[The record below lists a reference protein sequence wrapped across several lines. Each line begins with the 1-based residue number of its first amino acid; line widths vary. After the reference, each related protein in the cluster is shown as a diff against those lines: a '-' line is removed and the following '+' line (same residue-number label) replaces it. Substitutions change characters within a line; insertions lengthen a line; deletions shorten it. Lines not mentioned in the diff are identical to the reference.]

1 MLKILQMSAY
11 CDPEQISSS
20 HLTDDLYDAFSKSNI
35 YVEDYVPTP
44 CRGISKEVRNKFKK
58 ILYEEKFNGHYI
70 INRFPMFP
78 EGKNPI
84 LRALRYILVNI
95 IQYFKGARAKNV
107 DVIFAGS
114 TPPTQ
119 GLLCSM
125 VKKKL
130 KVPFVF
136 TLQDVFP
143 DSMVNAG
150 LTSEGALIWK
160 IGRKLESFTYDNAD
174 AIIVISE
181 DIKKNIIRKGVPEE
195 KIHVIHNW
203 IDTDKVYPV
212 SKGENYLYTKYKISK
227 DMFNVVYAG
236 NLGFAQNIE
245 VILSAAKTLQ
255 ENENIQ
261 FLIFGKEAQEEE
273 YKKKA
278 LEMELPNVRFLPIQP
293 YSEVSY
299 VYSLGDAAIVS
310 CKKGFGE
317 SAMPSKTWS
326 ILATGTP
333 VLASFDSGTEMETI
347 VSTDKIG
354 LFSEAD
360 DYQNLANNILQLYK
374 DKDLKAKLELNARAY
389 VENNLNKRLC
399 TQRYINVIMEILKC
413 RK

>member
-35 YVEDYVPTP
+35 CVEDYVPTP
-44 CRGISKEVRNKFKK
+44 CRGISKEVRSKFKK
-58 ILYEEKFNGHYI
+58 IPYEEKFNGHYI

-78 EGKNPI
+78 EGKNPL

-95 IQYFKGARAKNV
+95 IQYFKGIRAKNV
-107 DVIFAGS
+107 DVIFSGS

-143 DSMVNAG
+143 DSMVNTG

-160 IGRKLESFTYDNAD
+160 IGRKLESYTYDNAD

-195 KIHVIHNW
+195 KIYVIHNW
-203 IDTDKVYPV
+203 IDTDKVYPI

-255 ENENIQ
+255 EKENIQ
-261 FLIFGKEAQEEE
+261 FLIFGKEAQAEE
-273 YKKKA
+273 YKKKV
-278 LEMELPNVRFLPIQP
+278 LEMELSNVRFLPIQP

-299 VYSLGDAAIVS
+299 VYSLGDASIVS
-310 CKKGFGE
+310 CKKGFGG
-317 SAMPSKTWS
+317 SAMPSKTWC
-326 ILATGTP
+326 IMATGTP
-333 VLASFDSGTEMETI
+333 VLASFDSETEMESIIKT
-347 VSTDKIG
+347 VEVG
-354 LFSEAD
+354 VFSDAD
-360 DYQNLANNILQLYK
+360 DFRGLADNILKLYA
-374 DKDLKAKLELNARAY
+374 DESLKEKLGMNARTY
-389 VENNLNKRLC
+389 VEKNLNRRVC
-399 TQRYINVIMEILKC
+399 TQKYIDTIMETV
-413 RK
+413 